1 MFLFA
6 VTFDDEDI
14 DFEDEQKMKI
24 QKLVVNKK
32 LSLNDFYKAM
42 YNLFKEALPK
52 NRQNGQYT
60 VMVNLWI
67 RFANKTHIQL
77 NMEL

>member
-1 MFLFA
+1 MEMILLLFA

-14 DFEDEQKMKI
+14 EDINFEYEEKIII
-24 QKLVVNKK
+24 QKLVVNPK

-52 NRQNGQYT
+52 NRQNGKYSCF
-60 VMVNLWI
+60 I
-67 RFANKTHIQL
+67 IY
-77 NMEL
+77 